1 MFTNGGA
8 NFAVLPVAVISGSEL
23 RVTIFGKKFIIF
35 KSGIKKR
42 VNTIMRYILFSFFI
56 FLSLNLFAETA
67 DSLLRVLDKELEIA
81 DRYVLMKNEK
91 IEDVKQELNYA
102 FEDSEKY
109 RLLDSIFELYQSYHY
124 DSAFRYISR
133 LQDIAYEMDDQN
145 KIVQSKIKMG
155 FIFISSGM
163 FKEAEDTLSTVNPM
177 SLKDSIRSD
186 FYAVMA
192 LLYYGMADLQD
203 TYYTRVYQ
211 DKAHV
216 YVDSILKYS
225 PPVSYEYQY
234 FKGLRHVRKGEY
246 AQGLKVL
253 QGLSKMKDP
262 DLHQK
267 AIINSTMSDIYIN
280 LDEEEK
286 AIELLAKASIFDIRD
301 ATKETTAI
309 LYLANLIYPRGDIKR
324 AYVYI
329 KKALADANFYGAR
342 HRKIQVGN
350 ILPIIEEERISIIE
364 KQRKTFLIYAI
375 IVTLLSLVIIFFVF
389 IILRQLRKLK
399 RAENEIIQT
408 NKALRQTNQKLQESN
423 KIKEEY
429 IGYYFNIISNYID
442 RLENLKQNLDK
453 NLELNKFDTV
463 RYIVRSIKLK
473 NERQNLY
480 QGFDRIFL
488 SLFPDFIKK
497 FNMLFAE
504 EDRIEVEDNEL
515 LNTDLRIF
523 ALIRLGINE
532 NDKIASILGFSVN
545 TIYTYKTR
553 IRNKSI
559 VPNEEFEKRI
569 MEIRVM

>member
-1 MFTNGGA
+1 
-8 NFAVLPVAVISGSEL
+8 
-23 RVTIFGKKFIIF
+23 
-35 KSGIKKR
+35 
-42 VNTIMRYILFSFFI
+42 MRYILFTFFTLISF
-56 FLSLNLFAETA
+56 NLYSADPV
-67 DSLLRVLDKELEIA
+67 DSLLRVLDRELEVAASYI
-81 DRYVLMKNEK
+81 MIKNNK
-91 IEDVKQELNYA
+91 IENLKQELRNS
-102 FEDSEKY
+102 FEDDEKY

-124 DSAFRYISR
+124 DSAFRYVSR
-133 LQDIAYEMDDQN
+133 LQDIAYEMNDQA
-145 KIVQSKIKMG
+145 KIAQSKIKMG

-163 FKEAEDTLSTVNPM
+163 FKEAEDTLITVNQQ
-177 SLKDSIRSD
+177 SLKNDIRSE
-186 FYAVMA
+186 YYSVIT

-203 TYYTRVYQ
+203 IYYASLYQ
-211 DKAHV
+211 DKAHK
-216 YVDSILKYS
+216 YVDSVLMYS
-225 PPVSYEYQY
+225 LPSSYDYQY

-246 AQGLKVL
+246 ERGLKVFQEL
-253 QGLSKMKDP
+253 LKRKNF

-286 AIELLAKASIFDIRD
+286 AIELLAKASIFDVRE

-309 LYLANLIYPRGDIKR
+309 LYLANLIYRKGDIKR
-324 AYVYI
+324 AYLYT

-350 ILPIIEEERISIIE
+350 ILPIIEEERINVIE
-364 KQRKTFLIYAI
+364 KQRRTFLIYAI
-375 IVTLLSLVIIFFVF
+375 IVTLLSLLIIFFVF
-389 IILRQLRKLK
+389 IILRQLKKLK
-399 RAENEIIQT
+399 LAEKEIIET
-408 NKALRQTNQKLQESN
+408 NNALRHINQKLQESN

-442 RLENLKQNLDK
+442 RLENLKQNLEK
-453 NLELNKFDTV
+453 NLEENKLDTV
-463 RYIVRSIKLK
+463 RYIVHSIKLK
-473 NERQNLY
+473 NERRNLY

-488 SLFPDFIKK
+488 SLFPDFVNK
-497 FNMLFAE
+497 FNKLFAE

-532 NDKIASILGFSVN
+532 NDKIANILGFSVN

-553 IRNKSI
+553 IKNKSI
-559 VPNEEFEKRI
+559 VPNEEFERRI

>member
-1 MFTNGGA
+1 M
-8 NFAVLPVAVISGSEL
+8 
-23 RVTIFGKKFIIF
+23 
-35 KSGIKKR
+35 KS
-42 VNTIMRYILFSFFI
+42 TFFI
-56 FLSLNLFAETA
+56 FFMLLSVNLSSANSV
-67 DSLLRVLDKELEIA
+67 DSLLRVLDRELEIA
-81 DRYVLMKNEK
+81 DNYIMMKNEK
-91 IEDVKQELNYA
+91 IENLKEEFSITSENP
-102 FEDSEKY
+102 EKY
-109 RLLDSIFELYQSYHY
+109 RLLDSIFQLYQSFHY
-124 DSAFRYISR
+124 DSAFKYVLR
-133 LQDIAYEMDDQN
+133 LQNIAYKMNDRSR
-145 KIVQSKIKMG
+145 IVQSKIKMG

-163 FKEAEDTLSTVNPM
+163 FKEAEDSLSTLDPIDM
-177 SLKDSIRSD
+177 EDETRAE
-186 FYAVMA
+186 FYSVMA
-192 LLYYGMADLQD
+192 LLYYGMTDLQD
-203 TYYTRVYQ
+203 VYYASVYQ
-211 DKAHV
+211 DEAHK
-216 YVDSILKYS
+216 YVDSVLMYS
-225 PPVSYEYQY
+225 SAESYDYQY
-234 FKGLRHVRKGEY
+234 FKGLRYVRKGEY
-246 AQGLKVL
+246 ELGLEVL
-253 QGLSKMKDP
+253 RGLLKRNYL
-262 DLHQK
+262 DLHQR

-280 LDEEEK
+280 INEEEK

-309 LYLANLIYPRGDIKR
+309 LYLANLIYPKGDIKR

-350 ILPIIEEERISIIE
+350 ILPIIEEERINIIE
-364 KQRKTFLIYAI
+364 KQRRTFLIYAI

-399 RAENEIIQT
+399 RAENEIIKT
-408 NKALRQTNQKLQESN
+408 NKELRQTNQKLQESN

-453 NLELNKFDTV
+453 NLQINKFDTV
-463 RYIVRSIKLK
+463 RYIVQSIKLK

-488 SLFPDFIKK
+488 SLFPDFTRK

-504 EDRIEVEDNEL
+504 EDRVEIEDNEL

-532 NDKIASILGFSVN
+532 NDKIANILGFSVN

-553 IRNKSI
+553 IKNKSI
-559 VPNEEFEKRI
+559 VPNEEFERRI
-569 MEIRVM
+569 MEIRVV